1 MWFSWV
7 FLLEDLFLE
16 LLESMVV
23 SVASA
28 LKTESEVIVA
38 RFMVYLFLEVALFWQ
53 IGKKRVLRM

>member
-1 MWFSWV
+1 M
-7 FLLEDLFLE
+7 LEDLFLE